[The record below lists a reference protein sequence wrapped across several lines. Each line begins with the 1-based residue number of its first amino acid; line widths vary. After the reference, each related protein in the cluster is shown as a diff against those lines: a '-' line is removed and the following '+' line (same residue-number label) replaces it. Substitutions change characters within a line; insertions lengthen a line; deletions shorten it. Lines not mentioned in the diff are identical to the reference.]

1 MSCPKIFS
9 GYLPELTYDIM
20 KHFQNDF
27 STLHSCIL
35 VNRLWCRLAIPLL
48 WENPFSIPTGNYNFI
63 GIYLHNLNG
72 DLKTKLNE
80 YRIKDNLFH
89 SDTLFN
95 YSSFIKYLNTW
106 RIISSIEKW
115 SKNAVRTLKPQDRNF
130 NSVSNFR
137 RLIQMS
143 LFKMFIDNEVNLHT
157 LDIEIF
163 TFYTNWNSYYDDI
176 FESILQNHNF
186 IQNVRNLNLYIGSSP
201 VYTNDSYALIKN
213 RISQV
218 INSHQN
224 LKKILLSYGSIP
236 LYQSLLLTK
245 DYNCS
250 NTLNTITLY
259 RVNFKGIN
267 NLDKI
272 FEQLNVLESVHII
285 YCLFLNISIIQ
296 QIISLTKPFKLK
308 SLFINGRSQI
318 DESLLLL
325 LQKSGSYLENFGC
338 RFGLNYSLPLK
349 QQILES
355 IIKYCKNSIKFLR
368 TYGVERQIIYL
379 VFNLIENTKQSLNY
393 LSINVIDDDLVV
405 SNDNKECNSI
415 ILQNLGQAL
424 PPRLEYLD
432 LNLPIKASDFEIFL
446 KSSQDT
452 FIEKLL
458 INNTD
463 GQDIL
468 PYIKEYIM
476 KKKRVKYLAIINSFE
491 RSDDGTYDH
500 KELFSLKDEVDE
512 FELYN
517 IRVQNYYDSL
527 INMYKFIKQIN

>member
-259 RVNFKGIN
+259 RVNFK
-267 NLDKI
+267 
-272 FEQLNVLESVHII
+272 
-285 YCLFLNISIIQ
+285 
-296 QIISLTKPFKLK
+296 
-308 SLFINGRSQI
+308 
-318 DESLLLL
+318 
-325 LQKSGSYLENFGC
+325 
-338 RFGLNYSLPLK
+338 
-349 QQILES
+349 
-355 IIKYCKNSIKFLR
+355 
-368 TYGVERQIIYL
+368 VERQIIYL

>member
-1 MSCPKIFS
+1 
-9 GYLPELTYDIM
+9 
-20 KHFQNDF
+20 
-27 STLHSCIL
+27 
-35 VNRLWCRLAIPLL
+35 
-48 WENPFSIPTGNYNFI
+48 
-63 GIYLHNLNG
+63 
-72 DLKTKLNE
+72 
-80 YRIKDNLFH
+80 
-89 SDTLFN
+89 
-95 YSSFIKYLNTW
+95 
-106 RIISSIEKW
+106 
-115 SKNAVRTLKPQDRNF
+115 
-130 NSVSNFR
+130 
-137 RLIQMS
+137 
-143 LFKMFIDNEVNLHT
+143 MFIDNEVNLHT

-259 RVNFKGIN
+259 RVNFK
-267 NLDKI
+267 
-272 FEQLNVLESVHII
+272 
-285 YCLFLNISIIQ
+285 
-296 QIISLTKPFKLK
+296 
-308 SLFINGRSQI
+308 
-318 DESLLLL
+318 
-325 LQKSGSYLENFGC
+325 ENFGC
-338 RFGLNYSLPLK
+338 RFCLNYSLPLK